1 MQLLSYT
8 SKLKQLMVELQIN
21 TTQNVNINFT
31 AASVG
36 ERILAYVIDWI
47 IKIAYGIVIYQIMF
61 KLFQINDLVKDM
73 DYWSQLAIY
82 VVFYL
87 PAMFYTLIFETIL
100 DGQTIGKRILKIKVV
115 KIDGYQASLSDFVIR
130 WFFRIIDLNMMSGVV
145 ALIAIITSSKNQR
158 LGDMTAGTSVIAL
171 KNKVNIN
178 HTILE
183 NLKTDYIPT
192 YPNVIKLS
200 DNDARIIKDTFTT
213 ARTTRDYQTLIKL
226 RNKIKEVVEIKE
238 VKQSNDIEFID
249 TILKDYNYYTQNM

>member
-1 MQLLSYT
+1 
-8 SKLKQLMVELQIN
+8 MVELQIN

-47 IKIAYGIVIYQIMF
+47 IKIAYAIVIYQIMF
-61 KLFQINDLVKDM
+61 KLFQIDDLVKDM

-82 VVFYL
+82 AVFYL

-171 KNKVNIN
+171 KNNININ

-183 NLKTDYIPT
+183 DLKTNYIPT
-192 YPNVIKLS
+192 YHNVIKLS

-226 RNKIKEVVEIKE
+226 RNKIKEVVEIEE
-238 VKQSNDIEFID
+238 VKQSNDVEFID
-249 TILKDYNYYTQNM
+249 TILKDYNYFTQNM

>member
-1 MQLLSYT
+1 
-8 SKLKQLMVELQIN
+8 MVELQIN

-47 IKIAYGIVIYQIMF
+47 IKIAYAIVIYQIMF
-61 KLFQINDLVKDM
+61 KLFKIDDLVKDM
-73 DYWSQLAIY
+73 DNWSQLAIY

-87 PAMFYTLIFETIL
+87 PAIFYTLIFETIL

-145 ALIAIITSSKNQR
+145 ALVAIITSPKNQR

-171 KNKVNIN
+171 KNRVNIN

-183 NLKTDYIPT
+183 DLKTDYIPT

-213 ARTTRDYQTLIKL
+213 AKITRDYQTLIKL

-238 VKQSNDIEFID
+238 VKQSNDVEFIG

>member
-1 MQLLSYT
+1 
-8 SKLKQLMVELQIN
+8 MVELQIN

-36 ERILAYVIDWI
+36 ERILAYVIDWV
-47 IKIAYGIVIYQIMF
+47 IKIAYAIVIYQIMF
-61 KLFQINDLVKDM
+61 KLFKIDDLVKDM
-73 DYWSQLAIY
+73 DNWSQLAIY

-87 PAMFYTLIFETIL
+87 PAIFYTLIFETIL

-145 ALIAIITSSKNQR
+145 ALVAIITSPKNQR

-171 KNKVNIN
+171 KNRVNIN

-183 NLKTDYIPT
+183 DLKTDYIPT

-213 ARTTRDYQTLIKL
+213 AKTTRDYQTLIKL

-238 VKQSNDIEFID
+238 VKQSNDVEFID